1 MIKNLFAKTYKS
13 LLGVEKVAFKKAMWL
28 LKNPNTPKY
37 VKLLI
42 AEQFWDYLPIK
53 PGFPLDK
60 NTFIYALEINEGM
73 LQEWSKN
80 PYRSPSFD
88 EAV

>member
-1 MIKNLFAKTYKS
+1 MIKNLFAKTHQT
-13 LLGVEKVAFKKAMWL
+13 LLGVEKLAAKKAMEL
-28 LKNPNTPKY
+28 LRAPNTPKY

-42 AEQFWDYLPIK
+42 AHQFWEYLPVK

-60 NTFIYALEINEGM
+60 KTFIYALEINEGM

-80 PYRSPSFD
+80 PYRSPSSN